1 MADPRLLETI
11 RIHEFNEFAGYK
23 INVQKSYILYTNKE
37 AAAGEIKKTI
47 PFIIAPQRIKCLGI
61 NLTKEVKCLYS
72 ENYKMKETKNDRN

>member
-37 AAAGEIKKTI
+37 AAERKSKENVNESDEDTGVLAPKQPLSRSRWSSRVLPPSLMKT
-47 PFIIAPQRIKCLGI
+47 
-61 NLTKEVKCLYS
+61 
-72 ENYKMKETKNDRN
+72 